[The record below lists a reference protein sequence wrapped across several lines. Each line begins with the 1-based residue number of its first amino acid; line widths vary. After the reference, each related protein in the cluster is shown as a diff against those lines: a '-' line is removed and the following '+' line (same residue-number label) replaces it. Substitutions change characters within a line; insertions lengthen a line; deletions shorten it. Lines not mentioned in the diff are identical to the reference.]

1 MSESLWR
8 EAQSFFRA
16 CAEDERNAVGL
27 RDENQF
33 TERMRAVKKEIKATG
48 TYTHTFEELQYGAQ
62 LAWRN
67 SNRCIGRHV
76 WRSLQVR
83 DARDV
88 NSVEEVHDHLISHI
102 QTAFNGGKIRSFIT
116 IFPARNLGN
125 PDEVRIA
132 NHQLIRYAGFK
143 DEQLGDPATISFTN
157 RVIQRGWHPQNRGAF
172 TPLPW
177 EIHWRGETGVPFDV
191 FQKHPELLHEVPI
204 AHPEYPDVQKEQ
216 WKWYA
221 LPLLSELALKIGG
234 IVYPCAPFNGYYMGT
249 EIGARNLADQNRYNL
264 LPRMAKIIGLDTRN
278 DRTLWRD
285 RALVELNR
293 AVLYSFDA
301 AGVTL
306 GDHHGL
312 GRAFEKFCEA
322 EQDKGKAVTGDWS
335 WLNPPMSSPQTPQ
348 FHREFDNHVETHTNF
363 FYQPGPGDL
372 HQSYFKPSPQNCP
385 FHLPGNQG
393 FTES

>member
-1 MSESLWR
+1 MRELLWR

-16 CAEDERNAVGL
+16 CAEDERCALGL
-27 RDENQF
+27 GNEERL
-33 TERMRAVKKEIKATG
+33 TERLRAVQKEIETTG
-48 TYTHTFEELQYGAQ
+48 TYIHTFKELQYGAQ

-76 WRSLQVR
+76 WRSLQVQ
-83 DARDV
+83 DARNVSSLEDV
-88 NSVEEVHDHLISHI
+88 HRHLISHI
-102 QTAFNGGKIRSFIT
+102 QAAFNGGKIRSFIT
-116 IFPARNLGN
+116 IFPARNVGR

-132 NHQLIRYAGFK
+132 NHQLIRYAGFEA
-143 DEQLGDPATISFTN
+143 EQLGDPATVSFTN
-157 RVIQRGWHPQNRGAF
+157 RALQKGWHPRTRDAF

-177 EIHWRGETGVPFDV
+177 EIHWRGETGIPFDA

-204 AHPEYPDVQKEQ
+204 VHPEYPDVQKEN

-234 IVYPCAPFNGYYMGT
+234 IIYPCAPFNGYYMGT
-249 EIGARNLADQNRYNL
+249 EIGARNLADQNRYDL
-264 LPRMAKIIGLDTRN
+264 LPKMAEIIGLDTEN

-293 AVLYSFDA
+293 AVLFSFDA

-312 GRAFEKFCEA
+312 GQAFEKFCEA
-322 EQDKGKAVTGDWS
+322 EQEKGRKVTGDWS
-335 WLNPPMSSPQTPQ
+335 WLNPPMTSPQTPQ

-372 HQSYFKPSPQNCP
+372 QQSHSKPSPQNCP
-385 FHLPGNQG
+385 FHLPSNQDI
-393 FTES
+393 TES